1 MLQYRSVHKETL
13 ELLKQLMAQKSL
25 QDFFLVGGTALAL
38 QAGHRISLDI
48 GMFTLKQ
55 FDSEELL
62 TELQKQFVIS
72 NAATGK
78 NSLSF
83 DAACSTGSNDSF
95 VKVDLIRYSYPL
107 LNPVEQID
115 GIRMLSIEDII
126 PMKLSA
132 ISGRGAKKDF
142 YDIFYLFHEY
152 GVKEMLS
159 LFKAK
164 YPAVNEFQI
173 IKSLTYFDDADLGQ
187 DPQTIEKVSWEEI
200 KTVITREMRS
210 YTGSREL

>member
-1 MLQYRSVHKETL
+1 
-13 ELLKQLMAQKSL
+13 MAHTSL

-48 GMFTLKQ
+48 DMFTLAQ
-55 FDSEELL
+55 FDSEELFA
-62 TELQKQFVIS
+62 ELKMQFVVS

-83 DAACSTGSNDSF
+83 DAVCSTGNSNSF

-107 LNPVEQID
+107 LNPIEHID

-142 YDIFYLFHEY
+142 YDIFYLLHKY
-152 GVKEMLS
+152 SVREMLS

-173 IKSLTYFDDADLGQ
+173 IKSLTYFNDADQEQ
-187 DPQTIEKVSWEEI
+187 DPQTMDKVSWEEI
-200 KTVITREMRS
+200 KTVITREMKNFAN
-210 YTGSREL
+210 SREL